1 MDSSVQFVGQIS
13 RFFSYAQAS
22 AGLDTLV
29 EWLPDLDSCPDQFTT
44 AARACSGVGSRNGRL
59 VGAGGEGDR
68 K

>member
-1 MDSSVQFVGQIS
+1 MRFVGRIS

-29 EWLPDLDSCPDQFTT
+29 EWLPDPDSCPDQFTT
-44 AARACSGVGSRNGRL
+44 AARACSGVGSRNGQL
-59 VGAGGEGDR
+59 VGAGSEGDR